1 MMISPNDLE
10 HPNSLEHLNSLY
22 GQSEDPWHMRSGWQA
37 ERRRDLLLTALS
49 HPRYG
54 NTFEPGC
61 ASGELTAGL
70 ARRSDRVLAADDNRP
85 ALSQAR
91 ARTAHLSNVDIRWM
105 QLPEQWP
112 TEEKFDLIVLHQVG
126 YRLDLASWA
135 ALATA
140 ARDSLG
146 RDATVL
152 ACHYQHEFPE
162 RILDTQTLHGVLDS
176 ILGLTRQ
183 TQVTDSE
190 FTIDVWTNRA
200 APPRG

>member
-1 MMISPNDLE
+1 MMTSPNA
-10 HPNSLEHLNSLY
+10 LEHLNSLY
-22 GQSEDPWHMRSGWQA
+22 GACEDPWHMRSGWQA
-37 ERRRDLLLTALS
+37 ERRRDLLLAALN

-61 ASGELTAGL
+61 ADGELTAGL

-91 ARTAHLSNVDIRWM
+91 SRTAHLSNVDIQWM
-105 QLPEQWP
+105 RLPEQWP

-126 YRLDLASWA
+126 YRLDLAAWA
-135 ALATA
+135 ELATA
-140 ARDSLG
+140 ARNSLA

-152 ACHYQHEFPE
+152 ACHHQHEFAA
-162 RILDTQTLHGVLDS
+162 RILDTQTLHGILDS
-176 ILGLTRQ
+176 ILGLKRQ
-183 TQVTDSE
+183 TQVVDSD

-200 APPRG
+200 AQPRG

>member
-1 MMISPNDLE
+1 MMTSPNT
-10 HPNSLEHLNSLY
+10 LEHLNSLY
-22 GQSEDPWHMRSGWQA
+22 GQCEDPWHMRSGWQA
-37 ERRRDLLLTALS
+37 ERRRDLLLGALN

-61 ASGELTAGL
+61 ADGELTAGL

-85 ALSQAR
+85 ALAHAR
-91 ARTAHLSNVDIRWM
+91 PRTGHLSNVDIQWM
-105 QLPEQWP
+105 RLPEQWP

-126 YRLDLASWA
+126 YRLDLAAWA
-135 ALATA
+135 ELATA
-140 ARDSLG
+140 ARNSLAP
-146 RDATVL
+146 DATVL
-152 ACHYQHEFPE
+152 ACHQHEFAE

-183 TQVTDSE
+183 TQVIDAD

-200 APPRG
+200 AQPRG